1 MRKLRSGHD
10 CVIASLALL
19 VMVLEVKAQGLI
31 SAEPKSQTTSIV
43 VISAQHSVDFESYQA
58 TEARIKNILSDRS
71 ALSSPFLNWCMEN
84 RFAVENATAPGG
96 PLPSQSG
103 ASLNIRLR
111 CARAHIEAAGVTLKH
126 ALEAFD
132 AQDYKTA
139 LALLKQAYSKGRAPD
154 AALMLAKMHLDGLGT
169 PKDVIRGIKWLRE
182 TAERK
187 FEQQGDTMRF
197 NPAEPQVMNARIES
211 ALMLARTYREGKG
224 VPREWEQAEKW
235 YSKAVEFGFIPALDI
250 LGQAYLTGQDAETNV
265 SRAIDCFKRAADAG
279 YSPAAYDL
287 GRLYYVGAQ
296 GVKPDLKLAG
306 AYFELAAKAGHAGA
320 LFAIGRMYELGEGV
334 AADPEKAAAFYKKAA
349 EKGDANA
356 EFALG
361 ALHSNSKINQRDQVA
376 ATNLTPTGIPQ
387 SGDKTSTVA
396 TSVVRQNGQDGVN
409 GNPARDE
416 VPVDPSFENV
426 TSDLERSAARD
437 QVPAG
442 GVSVVRVTGLRA
454 ISWKSYHAMHAAIS
468 AYEKYKYLAPDAVFS
483 FAVLPSVGNTLPP
496 NFELRVRTKDGTEFP
511 ITLERGML
519 FQLPVLPD
527 PDADASL
534 VSNLKEGQLRI
545 GLLLHSRSV
554 PPEAERLGDIR
565 LRNEISQAIGD
576 VEHPNYDPMCWRKR
590 GASQCR
596 PRHVTVWYKPRAP
609 ASGAWLVDGNRKEA
623 LETNGDP
630 DYPSYKIPV
639 NAGHLGNDAI
649 IEFAYKKP
657 LGSVKQTVVMIY
669 AESDR

>member
-1 MRKLRSGHD
+1 MRKLRSGRD

-19 VMVLEVKAQGLI
+19 VMFLEAKAQAVI
-31 SAEPKSQTTSIV
+31 SAESKNQTTNTV
-43 VISAQHSVDFESYQA
+43 VISAQRSVDFESYQA
-58 TEARIKNILSDRS
+58 TEARIRNILSNQA
-71 ALSSPFLNWCMEN
+71 ALSGPFLNWCVEN
-84 RFAVENATAPGG
+84 RFAAENASAPGG
-96 PLPSQSG
+96 RLPSQSG
-103 ASLNIRLR
+103 ASLNTRLR

-126 ALEAFD
+126 ALDAFD
-132 AQDYKTA
+132 ARDYTTA
-139 LALLKQAYSKGRAPD
+139 LALFKQAYSKGRLPD
-154 AALMLAKMHLDGLGT
+154 AALMLAKMHLDGLGV

-182 TAERK
+182 TAESK
-187 FEQQGDTMRF
+187 FDQQRDTMRF
-197 NPAEPQVMNARIES
+197 NPDEPQVTNARVES
-211 ALMLARTYREGKG
+211 ALMLAQTYREGKG
-224 VPREWEQAEKW
+224 VPRDWAQAEKW
-235 YSKAVEFGFIPALDI
+235 YLKAVEFGFIPALDI
-250 LGQAYLTGQDAETNV
+250 LGQAYLTGQDAEKNV

-279 YSPAAYDL
+279 YGPAAYDL
-287 GRLYYVGAQ
+287 GKLYYVGAQ
-296 GVKPDLKLAG
+296 GVNPDLKLAG

-334 AADPEKAAAFYKKAA
+334 AAK
-349 EKGDANA
+349 KGDANA

-361 ALHSNSKINQRDQVA
+361 ALHSNSKINQRDQVV
-376 ATNLTPTGIPQ
+376 ATNLPPTGIPQ

-396 TSVVRQNGQDGVN
+396 TSIVRQNGQDGAN
-409 GNPARDE
+409 GNPSRDE
-416 VPVDPSFENV
+416 APVDSSSDNV
-426 TSDLERSAARD
+426 KSGLERSGARD
-437 QVPAG
+437 QAPAG
-442 GVSVVRVTGLRA
+442 DVSVVRVTGLRA
-454 ISWKSYHAMHAAIS
+454 ISWKSYHAMRAAIS

-496 NFELRVRTKDGTEFP
+496 NVELRVRTKDGTEVP

-527 PDADASL
+527 PDADATL

-565 LRNEISQAIGD
+565 LRNEISQAIRD
-576 VEHPNYDPMCWRKR
+576 AEHPNYDPMCWRKR

-609 ASGAWLVDGNRKEA
+609 ASSAWLIEGNWKEA